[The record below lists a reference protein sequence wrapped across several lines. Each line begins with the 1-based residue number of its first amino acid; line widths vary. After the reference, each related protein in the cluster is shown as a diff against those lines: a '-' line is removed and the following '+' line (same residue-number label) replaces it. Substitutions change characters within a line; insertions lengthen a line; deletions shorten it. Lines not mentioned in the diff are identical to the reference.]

1 MWLSYLTYAKIYIL
15 PPRFLTVWWDTQLVR
30 DGGGEEHK
38 SNKDRESR

>member
-30 DGGGEEHK
+30 GGGGEEHK
-38 SNKDRESR
+38 SNRDRESR

>member
-15 PPRFLTVWWDTQLVR
+15 PPRFLTVWWDTQLVG